1 MLKNRT
7 SINDWCKCQG
17 CSLQVGHYVLYF
29 LPVALRPL
37 MATEIT
43 WNVHSGRSFVCW
55 VGFLYPVCFCAYI
68 YLHITYYC
76 FCLAVISLHH
86 CFLLHYLFLGPEAWL
101 NLISSVISRMLK
113 TDLLGMRKKR
123 KTTEVHAYS
132 EGRLLWQM
140 WMLCIG
146 WDVGRWSTVATP
158 KGNSW

>member
-1 MLKNRT
+1 MSGL
-7 SINDWCKCQG
+7 
-17 CSLQVGHYVLYF
+17 F
-29 LPVALRPL
+29 
-37 MATEIT
+37 IT
-43 WNVHSGRSFVCW
+43 GRSLCSVLSTRCTATTDGDWNNLEHTFRTLIRLLSRIFIPCV
-55 VGFLYPVCFCAYI
+55 FLCI

-76 FCLAVISLHH
+76 FCLAVISLHQ

-101 NLISSVISRMLK
+101 NLISSMISRMLK
-113 TDLLGMRKKR
+113 TDLLGVRKKR